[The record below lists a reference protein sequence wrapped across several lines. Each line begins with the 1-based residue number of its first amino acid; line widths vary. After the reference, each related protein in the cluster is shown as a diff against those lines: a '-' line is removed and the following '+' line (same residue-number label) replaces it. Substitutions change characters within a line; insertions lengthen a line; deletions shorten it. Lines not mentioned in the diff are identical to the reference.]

1 MLAELAAAG
10 IGAGASVWGAGKAAD
25 AQEEASKRAIA
36 LQYEQMRRASNLYR
50 PYREAGEQAL
60 TDYQGNIGDQPTYEN
75 TLATLADDP
84 GYQFRLEQG
93 QNTLENSAAARG
105 NLLSGATLKDLT
117 GYAQGMA
124 SQEGQ
129 AAYSRDMNAYNNQQN
144 QLANLMQMGF
154 NSVSGQV
161 GQQAQSANNLA
172 NLALQGGQNQANYY
186 TGIGNVAN
194 QFGSNALLAMMLQ
207 GGGAGGGNLASTLS
221 GSGASPYN
229 QNALANM
236 FSGGAGA

>member
-1 MLAELAAAG
+1 MSLFSAAAN
-10 IGAGASVWGAGKAAD
+10 IYGANKSAD
-25 AQEEASKRAIA
+25 AMADAIEQATA
-36 LQYEQMRRASNLYR
+36 LQERQMRLAKQQFT
-50 PYREAGEQAL
+50 PYAQAGTEALGQ
-60 TDYQGNIGDQPTYEN
+60 YQGNIGNQPTYQN
-75 TLATLADDP
+75 TLANLVNDP
-84 GYQFRLEQG
+84 GYQFRLQQG
-93 QNTLENSAAARG
+93 QQTLENSAAARG

-161 GQQAQSANNLA
+161 GQQAQGANNLA
-172 NLALQGGQNQANYY
+172 NLAMQGGQSQANYY